1 MSIALSTLVTQLQA
15 LVPASDGVPS
25 TAQYQSAVKQ
35 AVADFSRRTTQQT
48 QTTIDVVASTA
59 TYALP
64 DDFLLLIS
72 FKREGDA
79 CGNWRDVWE
88 TGAYGWPIWGYS
100 YNPYCDPCDERY
112 TIRGGQ
118 ITIHPTPDTSETRV
132 LRYGWKHI
140 LNASDE
146 YEYLDEDS
154 EAVRILLLKA
164 QAEAT
169 RVQATAESS
178 QGTKV
183 RSYRQGDVS
192 VDMNAQDRAKAL
204 NNQVRALED
213 EYMRAITA
221 YNQLAPGWCG

>member
-1 MSIALSTLVTQLQA
+1 MTIALSTLVSQLEA
-15 LVPASDGVPS
+15 LVPASDGVPT

-35 AVADFSRRTTQQT
+35 AVADFSRRTSQST
-48 QTTIDVVASTA
+48 QTTISVVASTA

-64 DDFLLLIS
+64 DDFLMLIS
-72 FKREGDA
+72 FKREGDS
-79 CGNWRDVWE
+79 CGDWRDFWD
-88 TGAYGWPIWGYS
+88 TGYYFGGYGWPH
-100 YNPYCDPCDERY
+100 NPYCDPCDERY
-112 TIRGGQ
+112 TVRGGQ

-169 RVQATAESS
+169 RAQATAESS
-178 QGTKV
+178 WGSKV
-183 RSYRQGDVS
+183 RSYQQGDVS
-192 VDMNAQDRAKAL
+192 VNMNAQVRADDLRKS
-204 NNQVRALED
+204 VKALED
-213 EYMRAITA
+213 EYMQAIAA
-221 YNQLAPGWCG
+221 YNQLASGWCL